1 MTVEN
6 LLCGW
11 HVVANIRKNN
21 QYMDSASDTGL
32 SLPRHIIITQRKRE
46 RERDS
51 KSATISYLFQSST
64 CVNGIEFLTDFH
76 VHLLMS
82 YHDTKEEEG
91 RKEDLCVL
99 AAILIKKEI
108 QFSARSNS

>member
-21 QYMDSASDTGL
+21 QYMDLASDNVL
-32 SLPRHIIITQRKRE
+32 SLPRHIIITERERERE

-51 KSATISYLFQSST
+51 K
-64 CVNGIEFLTDFH
+64 
-76 VHLLMS
+76 
-82 YHDTKEEEG
+82 
-91 RKEDLCVL
+91 
-99 AAILIKKEI
+99 
-108 QFSARSNS
+108 

>member
-32 SLPRHIIITQRKRE
+32 SLPRHIIITQRERERERE

-51 KSATISYLFQSST
+51 K
-64 CVNGIEFLTDFH
+64 
-76 VHLLMS
+76 
-82 YHDTKEEEG
+82 
-91 RKEDLCVL
+91 
-99 AAILIKKEI
+99 
-108 QFSARSNS
+108 